1 LTINNIRL
9 EKSIEI
15 FIYFSKFRTEQK
27 LKRDEKRALLTLP
40 IIILFGVG
48 LAIAGS
54 QSGATFAGIPVFA
67 IGVALA
73 FILNWIAFIPAYLRQ
88 TEKFFDLMGGFT
100 FISVSI
106 LTVAASP
113 VVDGRSWLLLGM
125 VIVWALRLS
134 SFLYKR
140 IRGAG
145 EDRRFRGLKPS
156 FPRFLLTWTLQ
167 GAWVSFSLA
176 AALAAITSETRL
188 DLGLF
193 ALIGFLVWAFGFVF
207 EIIADSQK
215 TKFNRDP
222 ANKGKFINSGV
233 WSWSRHPNY
242 FGEIVLWI
250 GIALVALPILRG
262 WQWITMISPFFITVL
277 LTRVSGIPMLEK
289 RADQKWGGQEDY
301 EAYKSHTSIL
311 IPLPP
316 KN

>member
-1 LTINNIRL
+1 M
-9 EKSIEI
+9 EKSIDI
-15 FIYFSKFRTEQK
+15 FMCFSRFRAEQK
-27 LKRDEKRALLTLP
+27 LKREDKRALLTLP

-54 QSGATFAGIPVFA
+54 QGGAIFTGIPVFA
-67 IGVALA
+67 IGVAFA

-88 TEKFFDLMGGFT
+88 TEKFFDLMGGIT
-100 FISVSI
+100 FISVSV
-106 LTVAASP
+106 LTATISP

-125 VIVWALRLS
+125 VIIWALRLS

-140 IRGAG
+140 IHGAG

-188 DLGLF
+188 DLGIF
-193 ALIGFLVWAFGFVF
+193 ALIGFLVWAFGFGF

-222 ANKGKFINSGV
+222 ANKGKFINSGL

-250 GIALVALPILRG
+250 GVAIVALPILRG
-262 WQWITMISPFFITVL
+262 WQWITMISPIFITVL

>member
-1 LTINNIRL
+1 M
-9 EKSIEI
+9 
-15 FIYFSKFRTEQK
+15 
-27 LKRDEKRALLTLP
+27 KRDEKRALLTLP

-54 QSGATFAGIPVFA
+54 QRGATFAGIPVFA

>member
-1 LTINNIRL
+1 MCFSWLRL
-9 EKSIEI
+9 
-15 FIYFSKFRTEQK
+15 EQK
-27 LKRDEKRALLTLP
+27 LKREEKRVLLTLP

-54 QSGATFAGIPVFA
+54 KGGATFAGIPVFA

-88 TEKFFDLMGGFT
+88 TEKFFDLMGGIT
-100 FISVSI
+100 FISI
-106 LTVAASP
+106 TVLAVFISP

-134 SFLYKR
+134 SFLFRR

-188 DLGLF
+188 DLGMF
-193 ALIGFLVWAFGFVF
+193 ALIGFLVWAFGFGF
-207 EIIADSQK
+207 EVVADSQK

-222 ANKGKFINSGV
+222 ANKGKFINSGL

-250 GIALVALPILRG
+250 GVALVALPILRG
-262 WQWITMISPFFITVL
+262 WQWITMISPIFITVL

>member
-1 LTINNIRL
+1 MKKE
-9 EKSIEI
+9 EK
-15 FIYFSKFRTEQK
+15 T
-27 LKRDEKRALLTLP
+27 ALITLP
-40 IIILFGVG
+40 IIIAVGVG
-48 LAIAGS
+48 LAVAGS
-54 QSGATFAGIPVFA
+54 QGSATFTGIPIFA
-67 IGVALA
+67 IGVAMA

-88 TEKFFDLMGGFT
+88 TEKFFDLMGGIT
-100 FISVSI
+100 FISVFVLTAI
-106 LTVAASP
+106 LCPAI
-113 VVDGRSWLLLGM
+113 DGRSWLLLGM
-125 VIVWALRLS
+125 IIIWALRLS
-134 SFLYKR
+134 TFLFKR
-140 IRGAG
+140 IHGSG
-145 EDRRFRGLKPS
+145 EDRRFRELKPS

-167 GAWVSFSLA
+167 GTWVSFSLA
-176 AALAAITSETRL
+176 AGLAAITSETRL
-188 DLGLF
+188 DIGLF
-193 ALIGFLVWAFGFVF
+193 AMIGFLVWAFGFGF

-222 ANKGKFINSGV
+222 AYKGKFINTGL

-250 GIALVALPILRG
+250 GVAIVALPILRG
-262 WQWITMISPFFITVL
+262 WQWITLISPIFITIL

>member
-1 LTINNIRL
+1 M
-9 EKSIEI
+9 
-15 FIYFSKFRTEQK
+15 
-27 LKRDEKRALLTLP
+27 KRDEKRALLTLP

-54 QSGATFAGIPVFA
+54 QGAATFIGIPVFA

-88 TEKFFDLMGGFT
+88 TEKFFDLMGGIT

-140 IRGAG
+140 IHSAG

-222 ANKGKFINSGV
+222 ANKGKFINIGV

-316 KN
+316 KD